1 MDCGIIQVSTG
12 SDTRSPYDIFHGLY
26 SLSED
31 KSEPNNPVWKSKDK
45 PFYIFNS
52 GGFRIGDVS
61 DLTTGDY
68 YYKSERNCCRR
79 TKNWSLH
86 KLNGL
91 RFYFFLP
98 LIW

>member
-31 KSEPNNPVWKSKDK
+31 KSEPNNPVWKSEDK

-68 YYKSERNCCRR
+68 YYKSERNCCNSV
-79 TKNWSLH
+79 KPEYQ
-86 KLNGL
+86 KLVHA
-91 RFYFFLP
+91 
-98 LIW
+98 